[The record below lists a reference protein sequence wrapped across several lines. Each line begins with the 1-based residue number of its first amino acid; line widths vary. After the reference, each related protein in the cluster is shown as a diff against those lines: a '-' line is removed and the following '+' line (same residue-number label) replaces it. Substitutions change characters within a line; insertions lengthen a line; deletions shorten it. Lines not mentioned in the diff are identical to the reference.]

1 MKSKEELIQE
11 YQSRKPIAG
20 VFRIKNLVS
29 NKMLLEASSDMP
41 SKMNRHRIELKF
53 GTHRNKSLQ
62 EDWNANG
69 EENFDISIISQVPFK
84 DGDNQLY
91 LDRDAKMMLDILEK
105 TLGLD
110 DGMRY

>member
-1 MKSKEELIQE
+1 VKSKEELIQE

-41 SKMNRHRIELKF
+41 SKMNRHRTELKF
-53 GTHRNKSLQ
+53 GTHRNRSLQ
-62 EDWNANG
+62 EDWNTNG

-84 DGDNQLY
+84 EGDNQLY
-91 LDRDAKMMLDILEK
+91 LNLDANMMLDILEK
-105 TLGLD
+105 KLRLED
-110 DGMRY
+110 EMRY